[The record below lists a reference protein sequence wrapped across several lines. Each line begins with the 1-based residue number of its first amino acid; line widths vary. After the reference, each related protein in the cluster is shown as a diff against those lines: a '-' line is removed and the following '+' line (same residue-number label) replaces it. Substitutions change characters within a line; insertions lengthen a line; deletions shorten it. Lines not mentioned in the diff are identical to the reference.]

1 MSAAFSANFHDK
13 TDDSLSHNHVINN
26 FTSNDIIF
34 AGRGIIVTGISS
46 IYSDNGTKYTQVPI
60 TIHLMCKKVFE
71 SDD

>member
-1 MSAAFSANFHDK
+1 MSAAFSANFHDE
-13 TDDSLSHNHVINN
+13 TDGSLSHNHVINN

-34 AGRGIIVTGISS
+34 AGKDIIVTGISS

-60 TIHLMCKKVFE
+60 TIHLMGQKGFG